1 MKLTRE
7 EILAIAKKH
16 CMEYVH
22 ETYLM
27 RFVEQLVETN
37 AQQLEANGYDDAANA
52 YVTKYD
58 LEYEIAAC
66 PSLMDKIKRISFCF
80 EP

>member
-22 ETYLM
+22 ETFLM
-27 RFVEQLVETN
+27 RFVEEVIKAEQ
-37 AQQLEANGYDDAANA
+37 
-52 YVTKYD
+52 TK
-58 LEYEIAAC
+58 
-66 PSLMDKIKRISFCF
+66 K
-80 EP
+80 